1 MKQTVGNA
9 GKINIHIT
17 VVFTDA
23 TVTSQETTLVNGMEF
38 KKTDKLAFLVS
49 TDMAETKQK
58 ISQN

>member
-9 GKINIHIT
+9 GKIDFHIT

-23 TVTSQETTLVNGMEF
+23 TVTSQETTLVNGMEL

-49 TDMAETKQK
+49 IDMAETKQN
-58 ISQN
+58 IS